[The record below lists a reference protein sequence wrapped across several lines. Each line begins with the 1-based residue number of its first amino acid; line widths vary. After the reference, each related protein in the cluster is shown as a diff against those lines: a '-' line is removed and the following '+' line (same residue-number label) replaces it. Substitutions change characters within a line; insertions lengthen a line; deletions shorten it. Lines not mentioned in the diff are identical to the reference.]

1 MNNGKMMSGEWKMP
15 IFDNNIGTIR
25 INPND
30 EQYDENTIHI
40 NMSAKN
46 GIKALF

>member
-1 MNNGKMMSGEWKMP
+1 MVQSLLSIN
-15 IFDNNIGTIR
+15 DNNIGTIR

-40 NMSAKN
+40 NMTAKN